1 MEDKEILTKL
11 RENNPF
17 VSSASPQPWDN
28 KNPDLL
34 QLSREASE
42 DIEQLMRYKRRE
54 PSTPLA
60 GLILGEAG
68 AGKTHMLT
76 RILRRLRSSSVKAVF
91 VAVRTFRDSDSVTK
105 HLLDEIFISLKR
117 IHSNGRT
124 QFDVIMSDF
133 VASYQEHQ
141 RQEDYPL
148 DIRAQVAKDIPDLD
162 RNFLKCLISYLS
174 ANDSATKNDLL
185 EWLINGLDAEEAMKL
200 GFPERDLNSMN
211 NARREQEAEK
221 VLIALGHVLAYAKI
235 LMVVCFD
242 QMDAMRD
249 RELISAW
256 GNVINLLMN
265 DLSGILPLCFVRS
278 EIWNDIFIPVLD
290 DAVVQRLRNNQ
301 MIMKTCTLEQAKL
314 LIRTKI
320 EYVFGSES
328 KEIFT
333 WLIER
338 LGNKLHDGYSPRS
351 VIELAN
357 HAITATGPINPE
369 SKPEAKTP
377 QIFENEDKEIIDEI
391 KKAYDDEY
399 KKVEAEPDLWPPKLE
414 HLALAF
420 EPWLNAAREDLKITI
435 IGKDLKAT
443 RKYEAENFA
452 CVIIIPKGIKPF
464 WVANS
469 AMEYITNFLEKHK
482 NSSCYYISEES
493 LYKST
498 WKKFANLKK
507 NFQDMGGHVLMFD
520 NKTRLGWYALVSL
533 IDRID
538 NGDVNLYLQSGNRTA
553 TRNDLKKFI
562 RENINLLDFKFFK
575 FENKNSEAANEK
587 FELKI
592 SPDISKID
600 SNVDDDKLLN
610 AVSKILEPS
619 SMKMGSVKKIRELLA
634 QRNIDITEK
643 KLFSFLKR
651 EKVFKIYKNED
662 DDPIV
667 TFSNFK

>member
-17 VSSASPQPWDN
+17 VSSASPQPWEN

-42 DIEQLMRYKRRE
+42 DIEQLMRHKRRE

-91 VAVRTFRDSDSVTK
+91 VAVRTFRDSESVTK

-174 ANDSATKNDLL
+174 VNDSAAKNDLL
-185 EWLINGLDAEEAMKL
+185 EWLINGLDSEEAMKL
-200 GFPERDLNSMN
+200 GLPERDLNSMN
-211 NARREQEAEK
+211 DSKREQEAEK

-235 LMVVCFD
+235 LMIVCFD
-242 QMDAMRD
+242 QMDSMKD
-249 RELISAW
+249 RKIISAW

-265 DLSGILPLCFVRS
+265 DLSGILPLCFIRS
-278 EIWNDIFIPVLD
+278 EIWNDVFIPVLD

-301 MIMKTCTLEQAKL
+301 MIMRTCTLEQAKL

-320 EYVFGSES
+320 EYTFGNEA
-328 KEIFT
+328 KEIFN

-338 LGNKLHDGYSPRS
+338 LGKKLHDGYSPRS

-357 HAITATGPINPE
+357 HAITSTGDPDAPT
-369 SKPEAKTP
+369 SP
-377 QIFENEDKEIIDEI
+377 QISESEDQEIIDEI

-414 HLALAF
+414 HLTLAF
-420 EPWLNAAREDLKITI
+420 ETWLNAAREDLKFTI

-464 WVANS
+464 WVAGS
-469 AMEYITNFLEKHK
+469 AMEYITNFLGKHK
-482 NSSCYYISEES
+482 SSSCYYISEKS

-498 WKKFANLKK
+498 WKKFAKLKK
-507 NFQDMGGHVLMFD
+507 NFQDMGGHVFMFD
-520 NKTRLGWYALVSL
+520 DKARITWYAIVSL

-538 NGDVNLYLQSGNRTA
+538 NGDVNLYLQSGNRPA

-562 RENINLLDFKFFK
+562 RENINLLDYKEK
-575 FENKNSEAANEK
+575 EVAKEAIEP
-587 FELKI
+587 ELNF
-592 SPDISKID
+592 SGDF
-600 SNVDDDKLLN
+600 NTDDGSIVNILI
-610 AVSKILEPS
+610 KILDAS
-619 SMKMGSVKKIRELLA
+619 SMRMESVKKILELLP
-634 QRNIDITEK
+634 QRGVNMTEK
-643 KLFSFLKR
+643 ELFSVLKS
-651 EKVFKIYKNED
+651 EKVFKIYNED
-662 DDPIV
+662 QDDPIV
-667 TFSNFK
+667 TLS